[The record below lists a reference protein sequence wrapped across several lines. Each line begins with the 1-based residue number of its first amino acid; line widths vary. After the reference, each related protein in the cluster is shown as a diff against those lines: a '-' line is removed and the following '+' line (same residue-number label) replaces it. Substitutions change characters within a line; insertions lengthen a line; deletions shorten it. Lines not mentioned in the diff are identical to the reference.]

1 MKRIKLFVKA
11 VAEILHRALVV
22 YMRHAGMMLNVAH
35 SSAASFTDTT
45 YSISASLPATYDAA
59 GYGTTTGIAWTLI
72 GRVESFPEFGS
83 MRSVA
88 EFRPIAGAVE
98 KIKGAPDYG
107 GGPMVMA
114 DMPADVGQIIL
125 KAAEASQNHYSMKVT
140 FPDGEI
146 AYLDI
151 INTSWRMTQAAEAAF
166 MKRTAE
172 IQLCKNPV
180 VVAAP

>member
-1 MKRIKLFVKA
+1 MKRIELFVKA
-11 VAEILHRALVV
+11 VAETLHRALYG
-22 YMRHAGMMLNVAH
+22 YMERAGLLLSVAH

-45 YSISASLPATYDAA
+45 YAISATLPVTYDAA
-59 GYGTTTGIAWTLI
+59 GYGATTMVYTLI
-72 GRVESFPEFGS
+72 GRVESFPEYGS
-83 MRSVA
+83 QRSVA

-114 DMPADVGQIIL
+114 DMPLDTGQIIL
-125 KAAEASQNHYSMKVT
+125 KAAEASQAHYSMKLT
-140 FPDGEI
+140 YADGEI
-146 AYLDI
+146 HYLDV
-151 INTSWRMTQAAEAAF
+151 INTSWRVAQAQEAAF